1 MKVGIRPGAGTDTLA
16 SPKIKISEKNLSNDN
31 DKILQWQFDKFFSLL
46 NKAENYLSGGGV
58 KELKVGIRPGAGTD
72 TLASPKV
79 RVAVTSSGIL
89 NDTLL

>member
-1 MKVGIRPGAGTDTLA
+1 MTI
-16 SPKIKISEKNLSNDN
+16 
-31 DKILQWQFDKFFSLL
+31 FFSLL

>member
-1 MKVGIRPGAGTDTLA
+1 MT
-16 SPKIKISEKNLSNDN
+16 
-31 DKILQWQFDKFFSLL
+31 KFFSLL